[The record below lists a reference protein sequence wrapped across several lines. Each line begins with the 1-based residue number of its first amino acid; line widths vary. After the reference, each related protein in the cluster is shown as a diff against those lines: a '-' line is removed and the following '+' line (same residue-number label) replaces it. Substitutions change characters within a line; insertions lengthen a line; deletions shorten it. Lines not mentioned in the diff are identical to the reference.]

1 MASKDDIKRQ
11 TADSEAKLNRL
22 FPEIEDS
29 TSITAAIGMANY
41 SASAIARAVEDCNAH
56 LLNLNVT
63 ADGAIP
69 SGYDAGEVV
78 VDLRVDMRHAMGVIR
93 SLERYGYRVLAATSG
108 GRTVDV
114 ADGATE
120 DVIDETLRERVNF
133 LLRLID

>member
-1 MASKDDIKRQ
+1 
-11 TADSEAKLNRL
+11 
-22 FPEIEDS
+22 
-29 TSITAAIGMANY
+29 MANY